1 VGTNVKLLR
10 GHPLLARLTEEQL
23 IRVAAS
29 GEIEHF
35 QPGEDIVVAGSLGEA
50 FYLILSGAAQVF
62 AAADGRGRSLA
73 TLDAG
78 EFFGEMSLIEPAPRS
93 ATVSAAE
100 QTFLFRLPS
109 VALQTLLQDDA
120 RAFNAVLVQIVK
132 TLSERLRRANDMIT
146 SVGHLADWLAG
157 SLV

>member
-1 VGTNVKLLR
+1 MKLLR

-23 IRVAAS
+23 HRVAAS

-62 AAADGRGRSLA
+62 TSADGSGRSLA
-73 TLDAG
+73 TLNAG

-93 ATVSAAE
+93 ATVRAVEPTEVLRVPNFAM
-100 QTFLFRLPS
+100 
-109 VALQTLLQDDA
+109 ANLLQDDPSA
-120 RAFNAVLVQIVK
+120 MNVILVAIVRVLSQ
-132 TLSERLRRANDMIT
+132 RLRSTNKLVG
-146 SVGHLADWLAG
+146 SVKELADFLSG